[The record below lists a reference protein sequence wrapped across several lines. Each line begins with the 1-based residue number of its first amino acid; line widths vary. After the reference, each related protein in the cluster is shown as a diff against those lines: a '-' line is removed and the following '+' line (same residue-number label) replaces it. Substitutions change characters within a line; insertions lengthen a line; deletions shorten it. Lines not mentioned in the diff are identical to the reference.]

1 MKGKVLREKQNMKD
15 EWKQKIFKGIKGT
28 GEALKSHANSVSNQ
42 IQKWWKG
49 IRAAPA
55 KKNSKTGKSEL

>member
-1 MKGKVLREKQNMKD
+1 MKGD
-15 EWKQKIFKGIKGT
+15 WKQKIVKGIKGT

-49 IRAAPA
+49 IHAAPA